1 MCNFIF
7 IIVIF
12 NFLLSQ
18 SIQTF
23 ADTPPNLYTVT
34 TQTLTQTLY
43 YSGTISPIT
52 NHPVISPTAGVI
64 DQKFFIYGQMV
75 KKNQPLLHI
84 QSTKIQNDMRD
95 AKVAYLKSLDDYN
108 QKLNWKNSDEVINT
122 QNALLRAQRDLAQNK
137 NTWAENQKLY
147 QLGIISHDA
156 LLQSQNSY
164 LDSQVSLDQAQR
176 AYSAALSKGLGDN
189 LTMSQL
195 ALSNSKDKYDSLE
208 AQVNA
213 HSINAPADG
222 IILEPTPTQS
232 GGSDDNAQKSTSGKV
247 DVGSSVQYQ
256 QVLMNIGDM
265 SGLQINFNIPEI
277 NINQINPGQAVTV
290 TGSGFPGITLQGEI
304 SEVSAQALNSS
315 GGGSLP
321 TFPAV
326 ALVKQLTPTQKK
338 LIRSGMDAQLA
349 IQVYQSSNQIMI
361 PVNAVSQNKAGKNI
375 VKIVDPKTQAIKNQI
390 ITTGKITATSIQVLS
405 GLNLGEQI
413 LCPSA

>member
-12 NFLLSQ
+12 SFLLSQ

-23 ADTPPNLYTVT
+23 ADIPPNLYTVT

-361 PVNAVSQNKAGKNI
+361 PVNSVSQNKAGKNI